1 VRRGL
6 LKFNTLIFDMVKIPK
21 EQRRYCPSCDEHT
34 EQTVKEVTNRG
45 TSPFKKK
52 HRKRQR
58 KIDKGYGSFPF
69 EDPSHL
75 SRGKSNPTSSKHDL
89 QFSCKECGK
98 SWKPRNQPRAAKFEI
113 ER

>member
-1 VRRGL
+1 
-6 LKFNTLIFDMVKIPK
+6 MVKIPK
-21 EQRRYCPSCDEHT
+21 EQRRYCPNCDEHT
-34 EQTVKEVTNRG
+34 DQTVKEATNRSG
-45 TSPFKKK
+45 SPWSKK

-75 SRGKSNPTSSKHDL
+75 ARGKSNPVSSKHDL
-89 QFSCKECGK
+89 QFTCKECGK
-98 SWKPRNQPRAAKFEI
+98 SWKPKNQPRAAKFEI